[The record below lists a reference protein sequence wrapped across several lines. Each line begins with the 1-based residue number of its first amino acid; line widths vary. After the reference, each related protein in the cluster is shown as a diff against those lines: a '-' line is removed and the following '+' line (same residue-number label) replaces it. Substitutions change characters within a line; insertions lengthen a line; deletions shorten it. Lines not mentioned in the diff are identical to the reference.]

1 MWHPWVI
8 NVMRYARSFHIQRDM
23 NYLMKAAMIFKRL
36 SVLVSGRKQR
46 SKFAVA
52 PLSEAEHIL
61 PEKESTSSRRI
72 L

>member
-1 MWHPWVI
+1 
-8 NVMRYARSFHIQRDM
+8 M
-23 NYLMKAAMIFKRL
+23 NYRMKAAMIFKRL
-36 SVLVSGRKQR
+36 SVFVSGRKQR